1 MKNTVSDILHGKER
15 VMATSRLGSDESVIL
30 SLFDLQAV
38 SFANKWKA
46 SGMIQGFLLQLA

>member
-1 MKNTVSDILHGKER
+1 MSLFLLRRRDDF
-15 VMATSRLGSDESVIL
+15 RLWFFVGSDESVIL